1 MSSEIIINSIG
12 WYFISDNVSA
22 NLVDDQKTI
31 NDIVDQ
37 YKENSTD
44 RLVIQ
49 DTVYYY
55 NESWKNED
63 IFSSSD
69 WKIEQSTKYLSGM
82 FGFWVY
88 VSSYTNEVKQNII
101 SIN

>member
-12 WYFISDNVSA
+12 WYFISDDVSA
-22 NLVDDQKTI
+22 NQTI

-55 NESWKNED
+55 DESWKNED
-63 IFSSSD
+63 IFSLSN
-69 WKIEQSTKYLSGM
+69 WKRKQSTNYLPGT

-88 VSSYTNEVKQNII
+88 VSSYTNENEQNII
-101 SIN
+101 